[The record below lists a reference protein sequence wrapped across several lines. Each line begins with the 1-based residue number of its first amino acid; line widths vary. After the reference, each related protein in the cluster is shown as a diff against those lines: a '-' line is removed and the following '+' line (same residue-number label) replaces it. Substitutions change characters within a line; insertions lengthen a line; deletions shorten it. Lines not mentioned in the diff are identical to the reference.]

1 MARNF
6 SIYYFHLMTTELS
19 GAFAAQLSWTEVE
32 SRVRSAA
39 IAVLPVGAACKQHGL
54 HLPMQADLV
63 QAEWLAQALVQYANV
78 LVWPTVSY
86 GYYPA
91 FNDYPGSVTLSRETF
106 QHMTQE
112 ILSGIHRT
120 GVRTALILN
129 TGIST
134 IEPLQAAADK
144 MSNKMCIKLANI
156 YHGPCYLDTANA
168 IEEQPCG
175 GHADEI
181 ETSIMLAIDPQC
193 VRQDKAE
200 RWTPTGMDARGAFSR
215 EQKKPGFSPSG
226 VWGDPTLASEEKGHR
241 LLEAIVD
248 DLLTAVKALQKE
260 RG

>member
-1 MARNF
+1 MAGNF
-6 SIYYFHLMTTELS
+6 SIQFFHLMTTGLS
-19 GAFAAQLSWTEVE
+19 GAFAAQLSWSEVE

-63 QAEWLAQALVQYANV
+63 QAEWLARALVQHANV

-91 FNDYPGSVTLSRETF
+91 FTDYPGSVTLSRETF
-106 QHMTQE
+106 QHMTHE
-112 ILSGIHRT
+112 ILSSIHRT

-134 IEPLQAAADK
+134 IEPLQAAADN
-144 MSNKMCIKLANI
+144 MSNKMCIKLANV
-156 YHGPCYLDTANA
+156 YHGPCYRDQADA
-168 IEEQPCG
+168 IEDQPCG
-175 GHADEI
+175 GHADEL

-193 VRQDKAE
+193 VRQDEAVT
-200 RWTPTGMDARGAFSR
+200 WTPAGMAARGPFSR
-215 EQKKPGFSPSG
+215 DQKKPRFSPSG

-241 LLEAIVD
+241 LLVAIVD
-248 DLLTAVKALQKE
+248 DLLTAVKDLQK
-260 RG
+260 